1 MFYSQSIE
9 DKIIHQKI
17 DHRYIFTVAADR
29 YYTGKIEYIL
39 SIRIPYRFLGI
50 RFYHLR
56 QISYYYPQRI
66 ETVETAVSKLKMI
79 AERIRMKK
87 VKARNKKK
95 AIFNIK

>member
-1 MFYSQSIE
+1 MFYSQSRE

-17 DHRYIFTVAADR
+17 DHRYIFTVADR

-66 ETVETAVSKLKMI
+66 ETAETAVSKLKMI
-79 AERIRMKK
+79 AERMRMEK